1 MNIMVRFPVS
11 DVKER
16 LQRLLAVIAKD
27 AEFRSMRLAQSTII
41 KMALLEGLEALEKR
55 YGVAKS

>member
-1 MNIMVRFPVS
+1 MVRFPVS

>member
-1 MNIMVRFPVS
+1 MVRFPVS

-55 YGVAKS
+55 YGVK